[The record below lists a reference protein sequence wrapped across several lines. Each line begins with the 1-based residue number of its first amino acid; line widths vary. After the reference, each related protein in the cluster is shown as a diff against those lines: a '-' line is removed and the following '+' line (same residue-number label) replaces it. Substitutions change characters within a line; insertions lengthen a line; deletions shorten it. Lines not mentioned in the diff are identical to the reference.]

1 MALTGLAA
9 YWGQAWW
16 RGPLVD
22 VERVARRDLV
32 QTVVGSGRVESPF
45 RVDISSQITATV
57 ARVPVAEGTTVH
69 AGDVLVELAATDLQ
83 AVARQADLSVVQAR
97 ARLRQ
102 VRELQAP
109 LSEQAL
115 RQAQAQLDSA
125 RAALRRS
132 QTLVQQGFIGQVAL
146 DDALRAVD
154 VAESQTASA
163 RLQRDS
169 AGAAGSD
176 FVLASGAVVEAQ
188 AAADAARARAGFALI
203 RAPRDGLLISRHV
216 EAGDV
221 VQPAKLLMTLSPAG
235 SVQLV
240 LDVDEKNLRLI
251 RLGQKALAS
260 ADAYAQQNFEATVA
274 YINPGVNAQTG
285 AVQVKLRVD
294 QPPPYLQQD
303 MTVSVD
309 VEVARRPQ
317 ALVVALAAVRA
328 PDSAAPWALVLDQ
341 GRARRVALTLGS
353 RSGGMVEVLS
363 GLEEGDAVLQASV
376 AVSDGQRVRA
386 KPPAL

>member
-1 MALTGLAA
+1 MAVYL
-9 YWGQAWW
+9 GQAWW
-16 RGPLVD
+16 RGPQVD

-45 RVDISSQITATV
+45 RVGISSQITATV
-57 ARVPVAEGTTVH
+57 AGVPVAEGTVVH
-69 AGDVLVELAATDLQ
+69 AGEVLVELAAGDLL
-83 AVARQADLSVVQAR
+83 AVARQADFAVVQAR

-102 VRELQAP
+102 VRTVQAP
-109 LSEQAL
+109 LAEQTL
-115 RQAQAQLDSA
+115 RQAAAQLDSA

-132 QTLVQQGFIGQVAL
+132 QTLVQKGFIGQVAL
-146 DDALRAVD
+146 EDAVRAVEL
-154 VAESQTASA
+154 AESQFASA

-169 AGAAGSD
+169 AAPAGSEEL
-176 FVLASGAVVEAQ
+176 LASGAVVEAQ
-188 AAADAARARAGFALI
+188 AAADAAHARAGFAQI
-203 RAPRDGLLISRHV
+203 RAPRDGLLISRQV

-221 VQPAKLLMTLSPAG
+221 VQPGKLLMTLSPAG
-235 SVQLV
+235 SMQLV
-240 LDVDEKNLRLI
+240 LDVDEKNLHLI
-251 RLGQKALAS
+251 HVGQKALAS

-274 YINPGVNAQTG
+274 YINPGVNPQTG
-285 AVQVKLRVD
+285 AVLVKLQVD

-317 ALVVALAAVRA
+317 ALVVALAAVHA
-328 PDSAAPWALVLDQ
+328 PDSAAPWALVLSQ